1 MFFFACLQA
10 LLQER
15 DRSLNLLEQLKDYDE
30 KLAKEL
36 AAKARQEQEMQKLE
50 VYYYCFFFLT
60 LLLALK
66 NLNRRQE

>member
-50 VYYYCFFFLT
+50 VYYYCFFFSHAAFGFKKL
-60 LLLALK
+60 
-66 NLNRRQE
+66 ES